1 MITVAQ
7 GIINNRTTVSPTDQ
21 VEGVGTRIRIDMTG
35 IVNIM
40 ATEETIIV
48 TIVMTVISQVAI
60 TDRND
65 LGMGVAGEIR

>member
-7 GIINNRTTVSPTDQ
+7 GIIKNRTTASPTDQ